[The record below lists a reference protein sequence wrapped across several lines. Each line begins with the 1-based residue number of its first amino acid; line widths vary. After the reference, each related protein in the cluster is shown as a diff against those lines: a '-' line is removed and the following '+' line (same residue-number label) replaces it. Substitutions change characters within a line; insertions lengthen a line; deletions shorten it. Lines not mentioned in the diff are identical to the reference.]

1 MFSIKENKKNLK
13 FEFSSSMSQV
23 DRVIEGCR
31 DFWETHEIKSATGV
45 EHVLRELLINAI
57 EHGNREDSS
66 KKVFLTLDLLKNQRI
81 KVTVNDE
88 GEGFDPANVSI
99 DPPKDTEQ
107 KRNRG
112 YGIINSFADE
122 IVFGKQGNPV
132 TVYVSIPRE
141 TEMEIK
147 IKGKE
152 AFLIVSSDISAAIAD
167 QFRLK
172 LISLFDAEI
181 QLLTLDFLK
190 VENIDS
196 ISLSVLICFAKE
208 WNEKHPEKGK
218 IVNMNKEL
226 QNLFYMTKMNELFD
240 IA

>member
-1 MFSIKENKKNLK
+1 MFSIKENKKNMK

-45 EHVLRELLINAI
+45 EYVLRELLINAI

-88 GEGFDPANVSI
+88 GEGFDPANVNI
-99 DPPKDTEQ
+99 DPPKDTKQ
-107 KRNRG
+107 KRNRS

-141 TEMEIK
+141 TEMEIT

-152 AFLIVSSDISAAIAD
+152 AFLNVSSDISASIAD

-226 QNLFYMTKMNELFD
+226 QNLFYMTKMNDLFD

>member
-1 MFSIKENKKNLK
+1 MFSIKENKKSLK

-31 DFWETHEIKSATGV
+31 NFWETQEIQSATGV
-45 EHVLRELLINAI
+45 EQVIRELLINAI
-57 EHGNREDSS
+57 EHGNQQDSS
-66 KKVFLTLDLLKNQRI
+66 KKVFLTLELLKNLRI
-81 KVTVNDE
+81 KLTVKDE
-88 GEGFDPANVSI
+88 GEGFDPGVVNM
-99 DPPKDTEQ
+99 DPPRDTVQ
-107 KRNRG
+107 KRSRG

-122 IVFGKQGNPV
+122 IVFGKRGNPV

-141 TEMEIK
+141 TSIEIK

-167 QFRLK
+167 EFRLK
-172 LISLFDAEI
+172 LISLIDEEI

-208 WNEKHPEKGK
+208 WNAKHPEKGK

-226 QNLFYMTKMNELFD
+226 QNLFYMTKMNELFE

>member
-1 MFSIKENKKNLK
+1 MFSIKENKNNLK

-57 EHGNREDSS
+57 EHGNGQDSS
-66 KKVFLTLDLLKNQRI
+66 KKVYLTLELLKNQRI
-81 KVTVNDE
+81 KMTVNDE
-88 GEGFDPANVSI
+88 GAGFDPKVVNF
-99 DPPKDTEQ
+99 DPPKNTEQ

-122 IVFGKQGNPV
+122 IVFGKKGNPV
-132 TVYVSIPRE
+132 TVYVSIPKE
-141 TEMEIK
+141 TEMEIR

-152 AFLIVSSDISAAIAD
+152 AFLTVSSDITAAIAD
-167 QFRLK
+167 PFRLK

-181 QLLTLDFLK
+181 QLLTLDLLN

-226 QNLFYMTKMNELFD
+226 QNLFYMTKMNELFE

>member
-31 DFWETHEIKSATGV
+31 DFWKIHDIQSATGM

-57 EHGNREDSS
+57 EHGNRQDSS
-66 KKVFLTLDLLKNQRI
+66 RKVFLTLELLKNQRI
-81 KVTVNDE
+81 KITVNDE
-88 GEGFDPANVSI
+88 GEGFDPALVNM
-99 DPPKDTEQ
+99 DPPKDTTQ
-107 KRNRG
+107 KRSRG
-112 YGIINSFADE
+112 YGIINSFSDE

-152 AFLIVSSDISAAIAD
+152 AFLTVSSDISASIAD

-172 LISLFDAEI
+172 LVSLFDEEI

-208 WNEKHPEKGK
+208 WNAKHPEKGK
-218 IVNMNKEL
+218 IVHMNSEL
-226 QNLFYMTKMNELFD
+226 QNLFYMTKMNELFE